1 MDEKKDKPSA
11 VMVRVA
17 RALAGLDQG
26 ELAERAAMHAS
37 QISDY
42 ERGEVTP
49 ERPQLER
56 IAAAARRRL
65 GFLESVVQADRELDG
80 RSGEPF
86 EPNRLPELETGLGLG
101 PEAGRRAAAAMAPA
115 LCGLGGATAVPAVP
129 SAEERPL
136 GLALWLR
143 LEPHSADGRRLLAET
158 LPSFGSWPLVEIL
171 CEASADEASAT
182 AGEALDLARLA
193 VQVAERVPG
202 NEGWRERVCGYAGLF
217 LANAIRVA
225 NQPQSAEITMRRA
238 RGRFDF
244 GAADD
249 PGLLSEVR
257 ALDLEASLFKDQRM
271 FRQALEHH
279 DRAEALEGDGSLR
292 GRLLLNRASTLEQ
305 KGDPAAAVATLNE
318 AAPWVEA
325 SGSLRER
332 FGRRFNLAT
341 NLLHLDRPAEAEA
354 LLPEIRSLARE
365 LGKELDLL
373 RVDWLAA
380 WICAASG
387 RTAEALALYPPVR
400 RAFAERGLA
409 LDAALVGLE
418 EAALLLS
425 EGRGSEVRTMVRE
438 MRQTFESAQLHREA
452 HVALKLFLDAVVQDT
467 ATAALARQA
476 ARDLARRPH
485 VPMG

>member
-1 MDEKKDKPSA
+1 MDEKKDAPSA
-11 VMVRVA
+11 AIVRVA
-17 RALAGLDQG
+17 RALAGLPQG
-26 ELAERAAMHAS
+26 DLAERASMHPS

-49 ERPQLER
+49 EPAQLER
-56 IAAAARRRL
+56 IAAGARRSLR
-65 GFLESVVQADRELDG
+65 FLESVVQADRELAG
-80 RSGEPF
+80 RSGGDF
-86 EPNRLPELETGLGLG
+86 GPNLGPELGPEWG

-115 LCGLGGATAVPAVP
+115 LSGLNGATGEPAEP
-129 SAEERPL
+129 CAEDRPPGLALWRRLEPRSAEER
-136 GLALWLR
+136 
-143 LEPHSADGRRLLAET
+143 RLLIET
-158 LPSFGSWPLVEIL
+158 LPSFRSWALVEIL
-171 CEASADEASAT
+171 CEISENEASAN
-182 AGEALDLARLA
+182 AREALDLARLA

-202 NEGWRERVCGYAGLF
+202 GDGWRERVCGYAGLF

-225 NQPQSAEITMRRA
+225 NQLQSAEITLRLA
-238 RGRFDF
+238 RERFDR

-257 ALDLEASLFKDQRM
+257 ALDLEASLFKDQRK

-279 DRAEALEGDGSLR
+279 DRAQALEGEGPLR
-292 GRLLLNRASTLEQ
+292 GRLLLKRASTLEQ
-305 KGDPAAAVATLNE
+305 KGDPEAAVATLRE

-325 SGSLRER
+325 SGSPRER
-332 FGRRFNLAT
+332 FGLRFNLAT
-341 NLLHLDRPAEAEA
+341 NLLHLERPAEAEA
-354 LLPEIRSLARE
+354 LLPEIRSLAGE
-365 LGKELDLL
+365 LGNDLDDL

-387 RTAEALALYPPVR
+387 RTAEALARYPAVR
-400 RAFAERGLA
+400 RAFAERNLD

-425 EGRGSEVRTMVRE
+425 EGRGSEVRTMVFE
-438 MRQTFESAQLHREA
+438 MRKTFESEQLHGEA

-476 ARDLARRPH
+476 AQSLSRRPH
-485 VPMG
+485 DPIG